1 MRVFWVGLRSLC
13 YERKGHDHPLLIT
26 SAGPHLGSL
35 SSRALVSAGCC
46 GKLLPCLGLWGE
58 PGLQTPAWIFF
69 VTVYPS
75 FSLPPLWSFFPNP
88 LGLHKCATLF
98 LKKAPFF
105 SLIIKLPRNNGCHLK
120 QQQQSSCHLQL
131 HIKTAGSSQE
141 KLSLRSALPLIVSQ
155 PEGTVAWP
163 LWELKLTS
171 NFAPGGGRWA
181 PQVIRS

>member
-1 MRVFWVGLRSLC
+1 MRVLWVGLRSLC
-13 YERKGHDHPLLIT
+13 YERKDHDRPLLIT

-75 FSLPPLWSFFPNP
+75 FSLPPLWSLFPNP
-88 LGLHKCATLF
+88 LGPHKCTTLF

-120 QQQQSSCHLQL
+120 QQPAKLLSSAAPHQN
-131 HIKTAGSSQE
+131 S
-141 KLSLRSALPLIVSQ
+141 
-155 PEGTVAWP
+155 
-163 LWELKLTS
+163 WELPGEAEPPFCS
-171 NFAPGGGRWA
+171 APHCELARGHCGMA
-181 PQVIRS
+181 PLGTEVDQQLCPLGWGDGLHK